1 MSKDLDVNKLMD
13 NVKALT
19 VENENLLRENEDYK
33 AKVEKLESDIE
44 GCKRSCEELYK
55 DKCKVEVALAD
66 ERNKSDAYQ
75 RENEILI
82 RKIDSS
88 LTVEEL
94 LRHLSKGGG
103 NSVVIGIK

>member
-19 VENENLLRENEDYK
+19 VENENLLRENEGYK
-33 AKVEKLESDIE
+33 SKVEKLEANLRRYE
-44 GCKRSCEELYK
+44 KNCEEIYK
-55 DKCKVEVALAD
+55 AKREVENALAA
-66 ERNKSDAYQ
+66 ERDKTNAYQ
-75 RENEILI
+75 RENEMLI

>member
-1 MSKDLDVNKLMD
+1 MSKDLDVNKLMN

-44 GCKRSCEELYK
+44 GYKRSCEELYK

-66 ERNKSDAYQ
+66 ERDKSNAYQ

>member
-13 NVKALT
+13 NVKALSIENKNLLS
-19 VENENLLRENEDYK
+19 ENEKYK
-33 AKVEKLESDIE
+33 AEIEKLESDIADY
-44 GCKRSCEELYK
+44 KRSCEEFYN
-55 DKCKVEVALAD
+55 DKCKVEVDLAA
-66 ERNKSDAYQ
+66 ERDKANAYQ
-75 RENEILI
+75 RKNEILI
-82 RKIDSS
+82 RQIDSS

>member
-1 MSKDLDVNKLMD
+1 MSKDLDVNKLMN

-44 GCKRSCEELYK
+44 GYKRSCEELYK

-66 ERNKSDAYQ
+66 ERNKSNAYQ

>member
-13 NVKALT
+13 NVKSLT
-19 VENENLLRENEDYK
+19 VENENLLRENEEYK
-33 AKVEKLESDIE
+33 SKVEKLESNLRRYE
-44 GCKRSCEELYK
+44 KSCEEIYK
-55 DKCKVEVALAD
+55 AKREVEVALTA
-66 ERNKSDAYQ
+66 ERDKSNAYQ
-75 RENEILI
+75 RENEILM

>member
-44 GCKRSCEELYK
+44 RYKRSCEELYK

-66 ERNKSDAYQ
+66 ERNKSNAYQ

>member
-44 GCKRSCEELYK
+44 GYKRRCEELYK

-66 ERNKSDAYQ
+66 ERNKSNAYQ

>member
-1 MSKDLDVNKLMD
+1 MKK
-13 NVKALT
+13 
-19 VENENLLRENEDYK
+19 YK
-33 AKVEKLESDIE
+33 AEVAKLESEIKE
-44 GCKRSCEELYK
+44 YKRSCDDLYK
-55 DKCKVEVALAD
+55 DKHKVEVALAA
-66 ERNKSDAYQ
+66 ERDKANAYQ

>member
-1 MSKDLDVNKLMD
+1 MFSGMGMFGAFGFDPEEETKK
-13 NVKALT
+13 
-19 VENENLLRENEDYK
+19 NEEM
-33 AKVEKLESDIE
+33 
-44 GCKRSCEELYK
+44 
-55 DKCKVEVALAD
+55 KVEVDLAA
-66 ERNKSDAYQ
+66 ERDKTNAYQ
-75 RENEILI
+75 RENEMLI

>member
-19 VENENLLRENEDYK
+19 VENENLLRENEDYR

-44 GCKRSCEELYK
+44 GYKRSCEELYK

-75 RENEILI
+75 RENEILV

>member
-19 VENENLLRENEDYK
+19 IENENLLRENEKYK
-33 AKVEKLESDIE
+33 AEVAKLESEIKE
-44 GCKRSCEELYK
+44 YKRSCDDLYK
-55 DKCKVEVALAD
+55 DKHKVEVDLAA
-66 ERNKSDAYQ
+66 ERDKTNAYQ

>member
-13 NVKALT
+13 NVKSLT
-19 VENENLLRENEDYK
+19 VENENLLRENEEYK
-33 AKVEKLESDIE
+33 SKVEKLESNLRRYE
-44 GCKRSCEELYK
+44 KNCEEIYK
-55 DKCKVEVALAD
+55 AKREVEVALAA
-66 ERNKSDAYQ
+66 ERDKSNAYQ
-75 RENEILI
+75 RENEILM

>member
-1 MSKDLDVNKLMD
+1 MKQ
-13 NVKALT
+13 A
-19 VENENLLRENEDYK
+19 
-33 AKVEKLESDIE
+33 
-44 GCKRSCEELYK
+44 EEYYYGRMPK
-55 DKCKVEVALAD
+55 DKQKA
-66 ERNKSDAYQ
+66 NAYQ

>member
-1 MSKDLDVNKLMD
+1 MSKALDVNKLMD
-13 NVKALT
+13 NVKSLT
-19 VENENLLRENEDYK
+19 VENENLLRKNEEYK
-33 AKVEKLESDIE
+33 SKVEKLEANLRGYEKSYDEIYKA
-44 GCKRSCEELYK
+44 KRE
-55 DKCKVEVALAD
+55 VEIALAA
-66 ERNKSDAYQ
+66 ERDKSNAYQ
-75 RENEILI
+75 RENEMLI

>member
-1 MSKDLDVNKLMD
+1 MRKDLDVNKLMN
-13 NVKALT
+13 NVKALSI
-19 VENENLLRENEDYK
+19 ENENLLSENEKYK
-33 AKVEKLESDIE
+33 AEVEKLESDIASY
-44 GCKRSCEELYK
+44 KRSCEELYK
-55 DKCKVEVALAD
+55 DKRKVEIDLAA
-66 ERNKSDAYQ
+66 ERDKTNAYQ
-75 RENEILI
+75 RENEMLI

>member
-1 MSKDLDVNKLMD
+1 MSKDLDVNKLMN
-13 NVKALT
+13 NVKALSI
-19 VENENLLRENEDYK
+19 ENENLLSENEKYK
-33 AKVEKLESDIE
+33 AEIEKLESDIA
-44 GCKRSCEELYK
+44 GYKRSCEELYK
-55 DKCKVEVALAD
+55 DKRKVEVALAA
-66 ERNKSDAYQ
+66 ERDKANAYQ

-82 RKIDSS
+82 QKIDSS

>member
-1 MSKDLDVNKLMD
+1 MKSIR
-13 NVKALT
+13 
-19 VENENLLRENEDYK
+19 LRLK
-33 AKVEKLESDIE
+33 KLESDIV
-44 GCKRSCEELYK
+44 GYKRSCEELYK
-55 DKCKVEVALAD
+55 DKRKVEVDLAA
-66 ERNKSDAYQ
+66 ERDKANAYQ

>member
-19 VENENLLRENEDYK
+19 VENENLLRENEGYK
-33 AKVEKLESDIE
+33 SKVEKLEANLRRYE
-44 GCKRSCEELYK
+44 KSCEEIYK
-55 DKCKVEVALAD
+55 AKREVDNALAA
-66 ERNKSDAYQ
+66 ERDKTNAYQ

>member
-13 NVKALT
+13 NVKALSI
-19 VENENLLRENEDYK
+19 ENENLLSENEKYK
-33 AKVEKLESDIE
+33 AEIADY
-44 GCKRSCEELYK
+44 KRSCEKLYK

-66 ERNKSDAYQ
+66 ERDKANAYQ

>member
-13 NVKALT
+13 NVKALSI
-19 VENENLLRENEDYK
+19 ENENLLSENEKYK
-33 AKVEKLESDIE
+33 AEIEKLESEIADY
-44 GCKRSCEELYK
+44 KRSYEELYK
-55 DKCKVEVALAD
+55 YKRKVEVDLAA
-66 ERNKSDAYQ
+66 ERDKSNAYQ
-75 RENEILI
+75 RENEMLI

>member
-1 MSKDLDVNKLMD
+1 MSKRMGIPVIMLAQANREA
-13 NVKALT
+13 VK
-19 VENENLLRENEDYK
+19 
-33 AKVEKLESDIE
+33 
-44 GCKRSCEELYK
+44 
-55 DKCKVEVALAD
+55 KVEVDLAA
-66 ERNKSDAYQ
+66 ERDKANAYQ